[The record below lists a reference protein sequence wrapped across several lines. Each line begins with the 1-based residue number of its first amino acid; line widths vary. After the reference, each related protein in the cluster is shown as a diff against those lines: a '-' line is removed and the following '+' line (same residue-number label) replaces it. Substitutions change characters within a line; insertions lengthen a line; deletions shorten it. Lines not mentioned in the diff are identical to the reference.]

1 MSLGTVSETTAD
13 TASVATQE
21 SSPATETK
29 PSTGYSVTDPG
40 YETIEPVEN
49 ELAALK
55 AENTKPKPS
64 ETSDD
69 ASDTEREAEG
79 TAKTPAGD
87 EGRSAQAADSLDD
100 ISDELLDRAVAVGYD
115 LEDIRDFKDA
125 KALEKELTRVEKL
138 QQRLQSKKAVAETVP
153 EVEPEEQKEPDW
165 DQLIEAGHDPDII
178 ALQKSSWQR
187 AAAAEA
193 EVRQLRQVEQ
203 ARAAAA
209 QCDRFDDI
217 LNNLGEA
224 YEPIIGKGRREML
237 AKSAPDAVANR
248 QKVFTK
254 MSALKRSYELSGE
267 KVPAEE
273 ELIQE
278 AFQASFYKQIQEIAR
293 RGIKTQIKNAGSQ
306 ALSRPRSGSAKE
318 LPGPERALQK
328 EAEFWKAHS

>member
-21 SSPATETK
+21 STPVTETK

-55 AENTKPKPS
+55 AENTKVKPS

-69 ASDTEREAEG
+69 ASDTESDTEEP
-79 TAKTPAGD
+79 AKTPAD
-87 EGRSAQAADSLDD
+87 DAAESLDD

-125 KALEKELTRVEKL
+125 KAFEKELTRVEKL

-153 EVEPEEQKEPDW
+153 EAEPEEQKEPDW

-254 MSALKRSYELSGE
+254 MSALRRSYELSGE

-293 RGIKTQIKNAGSQ
+293 RGVKTQIKNAGSQ